1 MENIGLNRSFLYDF
15 SVDYTI
21 FGNSDIQNIH
31 KYSIKKH
38 GMICNNVYMYKYL
51 FIYGKYL
58 WRY

>member
-1 MENIGLNRSFLYDF
+1 MQNSTVDNMEKIGLNTSFLYDF

-38 GMICNNVYMYKYL
+38 GMMWNNV
-51 FIYGKYL
+51 
-58 WRY
+58 